1 MILGGFLES
10 YILYQVLKTVNGVV
24 TFPVWGPYKGIKHI
38 FEEINGEV
46 QMEQL
51 DEERIMSRLTE
62 LQLRLELGEIEQE
75 EYDLQEKELMDHLA
89 AVREYKR
96 ELEEEG
102 YLVDF

>member
-1 MILGGFLES
+1 VILGGFLES

-38 FEEINGEV
+38 FEEIHGEV
-46 QMEQL
+46 QREQL

-75 EYDLQEKELMDHLA
+75 EYDLQEKELMEHLA

-96 ELEEEG
+96 ELEEAG

>member
-1 MILGGFLES
+1 VILGGFLES

-38 FEEINGEV
+38 FEEIHGEV
-46 QMEQL
+46 QREQL
-51 DEERIMSRLTE
+51 DEERIMSQLTE
-62 LQLRLELGEIEQE
+62 LQLRLELGEIDQG
-75 EYDLQEKELMDHLA
+75 EYDLQEKELMEHLA

-96 ELEEEG
+96 ELEEAG

>member
-1 MILGGFLES
+1 VILGGFLES

-38 FEEINGEV
+38 FEEIHGEV
-46 QMEQL
+46 QREQF
-51 DEERIMSRLTE
+51 DEERIMSQLTE
-62 LQLRLELGEIEQE
+62 LQLRLELGEIDQG
-75 EYDLQEKELMDHLA
+75 EYDLQEKELMEHLA
-89 AVREYKR
+89 AVRAYKR